1 MKLYFTPIF
10 LKKLHKSRRSQPK
23 LAAKIRQSLDDLTDN
38 PNTNSLRLHKLSGK
52 NGDVWSISLNRS
64 LRLTFTYV
72 PDGIL
77 LLNFGK
83 HEEVY

>member
-1 MKLYFTPIF
+1 MKLYLTPLF
-10 LKKLHKSRRSQPK
+10 LKKLHKSRRFEPK
-23 LAAKIRQSLDDLTDN
+23 LATKIHQSLNDLVSN

-72 PDGIL
+72 SDGIL
-77 LLNFGK
+77 ILNFGK